1 MEMYF
6 MDVHEKNESLRL
18 FFVFCFVAVVLFQTI
33 SACDDNQYPNECGTA
48 CPVNCQNRHSPPS
61 FCTQQ
66 CVNRCDCKKGAC
78 DDNQFNNGCGTA
90 CPVNCQNRSNPPRF
104 CTQQCIMR
112 WDCKE
117 GCIFKSGKSGK

>member
-1 MEMYF
+1 M
-6 MDVHEKNESLRL
+6 KT

-66 CVNRCDCKKGAC
+66 CVNRCDCKKGY
-78 DDNQFNNGCGTA
+78 
-90 CPVNCQNRSNPPRF
+90 
-104 CTQQCIMR
+104 
-112 WDCKE
+112 
-117 GCIFKSGKSGK
+117 IFKSGKSGQCVKPRDCP